1 VIGPDQLIEFVTP
14 DRAHSIV
21 ELGVLS
27 LMAHARTKRIPSEGL
42 GRATFEGITN
52 AQARLANDTR
62 KLYSD
67 AALAA
72 IARSMQHAVEND
84 MDMTNWKPQSE
95 FFQRLERVE
104 AELKAIAAERDATA
118 AERDATAAE
127 RDATAAERDATAAE
141 RDATVAQLD
150 EAQAA
155 ARKALVQAR
164 EAVHSVLSARDLTA
178 DAQTLRTIE
187 RCDDLDQLHAWLTAS
202 ITATTLQ
209 NVFGGDGETTH

>member
-1 VIGPDQLIEFVTP
+1 MPSHDHELLLHLLTEQPMVLASLLPDLVGVQDVLTAVPSTYSDLVATEYRADAALLVGQPPRLALVVEVQLKRDPQKRWSWPVYLTTLQARAKLPAQLVVVTISASVAEWARGPFLLADDLPWCPHVIGPDQLIEFVTP

-72 IARSMQHAVEND
+72 IARSMQHAVE
-84 MDMTNWKPQSE
+84 
-95 FFQRLERVE
+95 
-104 AELKAIAAERDATA
+104 
-118 AERDATAAE
+118 
-127 RDATAAERDATAAE
+127 
-141 RDATVAQLD
+141 
-150 EAQAA
+150 
-155 ARKALVQAR
+155 
-164 EAVHSVLSARDLTA
+164 
-178 DAQTLRTIE
+178 
-187 RCDDLDQLHAWLTAS
+187 
-202 ITATTLQ
+202 
-209 NVFGGDGETTH
+209 

>member
-1 VIGPDQLIEFVTP
+1 VIGPEQLIEFVTP

-27 LMAHARTKRIPSEGL
+27 FMAHARTKRIPSEGL

-127 RDATAAERDATAAE
+127 RDAT
-141 RDATVAQLD
+141 VAQLD

>member
-1 VIGPDQLIEFVTP
+1 MIGPEQLIEFVTP

-127 RDATAAERDATAAE
+127 RDATAAERDAT
-141 RDATVAQLD
+141 VAQLD

>member
-1 VIGPDQLIEFVTP
+1 VIGPEQLIEFVTP

-127 RDATAAERDATAAE
+127 RDATAAERDAT
-141 RDATVAQLD
+141 VAQLD

>member
-1 VIGPDQLIEFVTP
+1 
-14 DRAHSIV
+14 
-21 ELGVLS
+21 
-27 LMAHARTKRIPSEGL
+27 L

-104 AELKAIAAERDATA
+104 AELKAIA